1 MKDGGIKD
9 GEWRRV
15 RRLTVNE
22 RRLLRRHGRALVSV
36 SGLHALLTMLLWWM
50 GALHLPAPV
59 LWGLLAVL
67 AGSAMLYLLF
77 LESGVTAEWR
87 EPSLSFPMATLL
99 LCTFLVTAYG
109 LDEARISALM
119 LFFPLLLLVSF
130 RLGAGALLV
139 LALLASLGYAAM
151 LTLAWSLHGV
161 RVSPVLEALMWLVF
175 SLVSLSFAV
184 TGSGVNGLRRRL
196 AVKNLALADALEQVR
211 DLAIRDDLTG
221 LFNRRHI
228 MEVLERQKGLA
239 DSGIYPFSVCY
250 VDLDYFKAINDAFG
264 HGWGDRVLRDFAEH
278 ALADLR
284 EGDYLA
290 RLGGEEF
297 ILVLPQ
303 SDLDGAELVAE
314 RLRRRWGERSFRA
327 LNGPPKVSLSAGV
340 ASYRVGETIDQ
351 LLARADHALYLA
363 KSGGRDRVRR
373 EVQP

>member
-1 MKDGGIKD
+1 M
-9 GEWRRV
+9 
-15 RRLTVNE
+15 
-22 RRLLRRHGRALVSV
+22 
-36 SGLHALLTMLLWWM
+36 
-50 GALHLPAPV
+50 
-59 LWGLLAVL
+59 GLLAVL

-284 EGDYLA
+284 EGITWPGWAA
-290 RLGGEEF
+290 RSSFWCCRRAIWTAPSWWPSGCA
-297 ILVLPQ
+297 
-303 SDLDGAELVAE
+303 GA
-314 RLRRRWGERSFRA
+314 GERSFRA

>member
-1 MKDGGIKD
+1 MKAGD
-9 GEWRRV
+9 WRRV
-15 RRLTVNE
+15 GRLTVNE
-22 RRLLRRHGRALVSV
+22 QRLLSRHGRALVAV
-36 SGLHALLTMLLWWM
+36 AGLHALLTVLLCWL
-50 GALHLPAPV
+50 GALSLDPGV
-59 LWGLLAVL
+59 LLGMLAVL
-67 AGSAMLYLLF
+67 VAVAAPYLALV
-77 LESGVTAEWR
+77 ESGATAEWS
-87 EPSLSFPMATLL
+87 EPSLSFPMALL
-99 LCTFLVTAYG
+99 LLAAFLVTAFG

-139 LALLASLGYAAM
+139 LALLAGLGYAAM
-151 LTLAWSLHGV
+151 LALAWWYHGV
-161 RVSPVLEALMWLVF
+161 RMSPVLEALQWLVF
-175 SLVSLSFAV
+175 TLVSLSFAV

-250 VDLDYFKAINDAFG
+250 VDLDHFKAINDAFG

-340 ASYRVGETIDQ
+340 ACYREGESIDQ
-351 LLARADHALYLA
+351 LLARADRALYLA
-363 KSGGRDRVRR
+363 KSGGRDRVCR
-373 EVQP
+373 EERS